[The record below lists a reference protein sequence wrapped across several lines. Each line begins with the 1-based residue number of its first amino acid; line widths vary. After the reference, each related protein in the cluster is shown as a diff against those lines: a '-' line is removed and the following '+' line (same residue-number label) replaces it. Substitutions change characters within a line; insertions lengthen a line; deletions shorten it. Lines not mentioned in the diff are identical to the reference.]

1 MAQSAIARPAETG
14 PTLAPA
20 APQPRAHRR
29 LLGVGAGVLLLA
41 GTALAQ
47 PAPAPPPSFAVEAAA
62 AEIVAARAELARL
75 EGALQE
81 ARLGLSAEIRLR
93 PRLTLTWRD
102 DPPRPLEAELAPRP
116 DASVAWSPLRSEV
129 LLAEA
134 RVVEA
139 RLDLADAMRDAAVEA
154 LVAPVELEAAVAER
168 AAARADLQEARNE
181 VATARTRRDEAR
193 AAAAAASPDAPELAE
208 AQVEADRA
216 HRAARLDL
224 REAELDLADAERALA
239 ELTPVAP
246 SLLPAPA
253 AAPRRDLHHPAAPDP
268 TRLAAY
274 RARALRLAAEVARS
288 ERYRRR
294 AFIPDVAM
302 EVGYAGSD
310 ARVEGTLGMR
320 AGRPRAEVA
329 GSLDGTIQER
339 GWARVTAT
347 LRFGRDGVRAAT
359 TPERLRAEA
368 AATQE
373 ALASALRAEA
383 HAAREEACARRA
395 RWRLAEDALR
405 HARDGGDG
413 RAIARAERDAVRTW
427 LRFVRATH
435 GLLEAVEAPVRI
447 R

>member
-1 MAQSAIARPAETG
+1 MG
-14 PTLAPA
+14 A
-20 APQPRAHRR
+20 A
-29 LLGVGAGVLLLA
+29 VLLLA
-41 GTALAQ
+41 GAALAQ
-47 PAPAPPPSFAVEAAA
+47 PTPAAIPSYAARA
-62 AEIVAARAELARL
+62 AFAEIVAARAELARL

-81 ARLGLSAEIRLR
+81 ARLGLSTEIRLR

-102 DPPRPLEAELAPRP
+102 DPPRPPGAQMALRP

-139 RLDLADAMRDAAVEA
+139 RLDLADAMRDAAIEA
-154 LVAPVELEAAVAER
+154 LIAPVQLGVALADR
-168 AAARADLQEARNE
+168 AAARADLQAARND
-181 VATARTRRDEAR
+181 VAAARTRRDEAR
-193 AAAAAASPDAPELAE
+193 AAATASPDTPELAE
-208 AQVEADRA
+208 AHVEAVEA

-224 REAELDLADAERALA
+224 RDAELDLADAERELA
-239 ELTPVAP
+239 ALTPVVSP
-246 SLLPAPA
+246 RPPAPNTA
-253 AAPRRDLHHPAAPDP
+253 LRLDLHHPAAPDP
-268 TRLAAY
+268 TRLGAY
-274 RARALRLAAEVARS
+274 RARSLRLAAEVARS

-294 AFIPDVAM
+294 AFIPDVAL

-329 GSLDGTIQER
+329 GRLDGTVQER
-339 GWARVTAT
+339 GWARITAT

-359 TPERLRAEA
+359 NPERLRAEA
-368 AATQE
+368 AAAQE
-373 ALASALRAEA
+373 GLASALRAEA
-383 HAAREEACARRA
+383 HAAREEARARRA

-405 HARDGGDG
+405 HARERGDG
-413 RAIARAERDAVRTW
+413 RRVARAERDAVRTW

-435 GLLEAVEAPVRI
+435 GLLEAAEAPLRI